1 MSATST
7 VFPAGPL
14 DQVPIGEGRVFR
26 AAGRDI
32 AVFRCRTGQVY
43 ATAAECPHRGG
54 PLADGLVGNG
64 SVICPLHGRVFDLR
78 TGEAKDHACQRLAT
92 YQVDVSPAGELTIAL
107 P

>member
-1 MSATST
+1 MSATT
-7 VFPAGPL
+7 TGFPAGSL
-14 DQVPIGEGRVFR
+14 DQIPIGEGRVFR
-26 AAGRDI
+26 VAGRDI
-32 AVFRCRTGQVY
+32 AVFRCRTGQVH

-78 TGEAKDHACQRLAT
+78 TGEAKDHTCPPLAT
-92 YQVDVSPAGELTIAL
+92 YRVHVSPAGELTIAL